1 MISDPE
7 PEPTQD
13 PNATP
18 DPDESPSATVSHT
31 HIRKL
36 FLLCL
41 LNILYFILFSYN
53 SSVLT
58 RTVAY
63 VMLDIRVMIVLKDCN
78 NHCKRFDRP
87 LQVTPRQVLVIQR
100 QQIHT
105 SVSHVFPFHCTT
117 MARATCTQLC
127 YHHLVIYT
135 LACCVQKVQQRLQR
149 SCPIKCSSNLEMSQN
164 FYDKL
169 GRNYIPSLG
178 IE

>member
-1 MISDPE
+1 MCSMISEPDPA
-7 PEPTQD
+7 PTQD

-41 LNILYFILFSYN
+41 IYILYFLLFAYN

-63 VMLDIRVMIVLKDCN
+63 VLLDIRGMIVLKDCN
-78 NHCKRFDRP
+78 NHCKQSNLP
-87 LQVTPRQVLVIQR
+87 WQVTPRQVLIKVIQR

-105 SVSHVFPFHCTT
+105 SVSHLFPFHFPQQLHS
-117 MARATCTQLC
+117 ARCTQLC
-127 YHHLVIYT
+127 YHHLVIYI
-135 LACCVQKVQQRLQR
+135 LACCVQKVQQSLQR
-149 SCPIKCSSNLEMSQN
+149 SCPIKYNSNLH
-164 FYDKL
+164 
-169 GRNYIPSLG
+169 IW
-178 IE
+178 